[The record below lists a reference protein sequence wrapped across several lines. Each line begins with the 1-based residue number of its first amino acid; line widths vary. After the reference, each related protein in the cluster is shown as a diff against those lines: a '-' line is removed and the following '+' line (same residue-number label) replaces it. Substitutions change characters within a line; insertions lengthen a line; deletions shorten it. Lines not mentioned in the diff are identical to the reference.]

1 MNEKEKTEEECASER
16 DALLGDVDHF
26 NDSANGYIN
35 NDAVQGETKVGRS
48 PSDIG
53 PADKPPKD
61 RYFFVYIVF
70 YTFGMCSVLPW
81 NMFITAQNYFDY
93 KFANHDSN
101 TSTSN
106 VTFLD
111 MTAAPIPQTP
121 APQTKTELQDMYE
134 SYFSIAA
141 QVPNV
146 VIQLVN
152 IGIKHKVTLKVRM
165 LTSLTGMLVIFIF
178 TTVLTRVDT
187 NDWEKQFFWI
197 TLASVVVINCFSA
210 IFQGSV
216 FGLGG
221 LLPKK
226 YTQALMAG
234 QGLGGIVPALVS
246 IICLATLKNYS
257 LVGFVYFLISVIC
270 IIITYAAYL
279 VLPRNQFAEYYLNKQ
294 ASPRTGMIDVSAS
307 FSSSFEEKKTPKPPF
322 LKILS
327 QIWVAGLGVFLTFAV
342 TLGNFPGVI
351 SQIESMHQSEWTD
364 MYFTPIFCFLLFN
377 ALDYLGRSLSFIQL
391 PSQNHMG
398 VVSLLVIL
406 RLGFFPLFA
415 LCNVSPESRD
425 SDVVFTHDAYPIV
438 FMFFFALSNGYL
450 GSLCMMYGPKFVKP
464 EHQETAGNMMAFF
477 LVLGLAT
484 GSAISVLVI
493 YVL

>member
-1 MNEKEKTEEECASER
+1 MEDSTMSER
-16 DALLGDVDHF
+16 TALLEDVDHF
-26 NDSANGYIN
+26 SDAADTNGYVNHDDVEI
-35 NDAVQGETKVGRS
+35 KSGRAS
-48 PSDIG
+48 SDVG
-53 PADKPPKD
+53 PAENPPTD
-61 RYFFVYIVF
+61 RYRFVYVVF
-70 YTFGMCSVLPW
+70 YIFGMCSVLPW

-93 KFANHDSN
+93 KFSNHDESN
-101 TSTSN
+101 TSTPN
-106 VTFLD
+106 ATLFG
-111 MTAAPIPQTP
+111 MTETPIFTS
-121 APQTKTELQDMYE
+121 APQSKTELQDMYE

-152 IGIKHKVTLKVRM
+152 TGIKHKITLKVRM
-165 LTSLTGMLVIFIF
+165 ITSLTGMLVIFIF

-187 NDWEKQFFWI
+187 NGWEQEFFWV

-210 IFQGSV
+210 VFQGSV

-246 IICLATLKNYS
+246 IICLATLNDNS

-270 IIITYAAYL
+270 IFITYGAYL
-279 VLPRNQFAEYYLNKQ
+279 VLPRNKYAEYYLNKQ

-307 FSSSFEEKKTPKPPF
+307 FSSSFEEKKTTKPPF
-322 LKILS
+322 WKILS
-327 QIWVAGLGVFLTFAV
+327 QIWVPGSMVFLTFAV

-351 SQIESMHQSEWTD
+351 SQIESMQQTEWTEK
-364 MYFTPIFCFLLFN
+364 YFTPLFCFLLFN
-377 ALDYLGRSLSFIQL
+377 GMDFFGRSMSFIQQ

-398 VVSLLVIL
+398 IVSLLVVL

-415 LCNVSPESRD
+415 LCNVSPDSRN
-425 SDVVFTHDAYPIV
+425 SEVIFMHDAYPIV
-438 FMFFFALSNGYL
+438 FMFFFAVSNGYL
-450 GSLCMMYGPKFVKP
+450 GSLCMMYGPKYVQP

-484 GSAISVLVI
+484 GSAISVLVL